1 MVNPVFYDFKRG
13 LLRPSVLISLA
24 IFALVGVGLAYLVIS
39 VVAMNPAVRPEVA
52 YYTVLDNSTGKFK
65 LELHIYNPELNPI
78 DGEVSYKLGCYNRE
92 EIGRLDE
99 LYARGLIGYEEY
111 LKRLVEI
118 LELIDEGA
126 YKSSG
131 GKVVV
136 EKKLERLP
144 LQGFTCELY
153 LNISTPLGFI
163 STVYIPRSGVEYT
176 SLALDNNTVYVLT
189 GVRVTPRPPL
199 KIMRGEVPGDPEEPI
214 NIRGFA
220 GAMSAT
226 IYDFVEGVNRSVL
239 LLTIYSPLV
248 EEFEVYISSISPIP
262 PGAQPSLKF
271 VERYFNYTGRASVG
285 VNVIEIN
292 ASLLRRETRELPG
305 VRVTVLQSPLL
316 LVLARSED
324 AIYIGFGPTEIRRV
338 RPGISQ
344 LLIVQQLTSQVG
356 PGLLTQFFPIIVLYL
371 VYVYIAKPRAQGAL
385 EFTLARP
392 ITRTDL
398 YITRFTAGALVV
410 IASAVLFNTTFLIAV
425 QSITKLNLGLDV
437 AAYALMYG
445 GVIVSLLAFYS
456 LCYLLSTLTSGT
468 RYIVVSVILYVLY
481 AFIWGV
487 LPYIIVSL
495 TRGFGLGYMTEV
507 TRLSFIMA
515 YFNPIGLNS
524 FYQLYLLKHAFGE
537 EAVPAFQ
544 AEAAR
549 GVVEP
554 WLVAIA
560 TIAWLLVP
568 ALLGWLRF
576 KKISLVA

>member
-1 MVNPVFYDFKRG
+1 MVSPVFYDFKRG
-13 LLRPSVLISLA
+13 LLRPTVLISLA
-24 IFALVGVGLAYLVIS
+24 IFALVGVGLAYLVLS
-39 VVAMNPAVRPEVA
+39 VIAMNPAVRPEVA
-52 YYTVLDNSTGKFK
+52 YYSVLDNSTGRFK
-65 LELHIYNPELNPI
+65 LKLHIYNPELNPI
-78 DGEVSYKLGCYNRE
+78 DGEVSYKLGCYDGKE
-92 EIGRLDE
+92 VDRLDE
-99 LYARGLIGYEEY
+99 LYTKGLIGREEY
-111 LKRLVEI
+111 SKRLAEI
-118 LELIDEGA
+118 LELIDEGV
-126 YKSSG
+126 YKSSD

-153 LNISTPLGFI
+153 LNISTPLGSMGTI
-163 STVYIPRSGVEYT
+163 YTPRSGAGYI
-176 SLALDNNTVYVLT
+176 SLVLDNNTMYVLT
-189 GVRVTPRPPL
+189 GVGMPLRPPS
-199 KIMRGEVPGDPEEPI
+199 KIMRGEVPGNPEEPI
-214 NIRGFA
+214 NIRGLA

-226 IYDFVEGVNRSVL
+226 IYDFGGRVNKSVL

-248 EEFEVYISSISPIP
+248 EEFEIYIRSTP
-262 PGAQPSLKF
+262 PGAYQLSLKF
-271 VERYFNYTGRASVG
+271 VERYFNYTGRARVG
-285 VNVIEIN
+285 VNVIEVN
-292 ASLLRRETRELPG
+292 ASLLKRETRELPG
-305 VRVTVLQSPLL
+305 ARVEVTVLQSLLL

-324 AIYIGFGPTEIRRV
+324 AVYIGFGPAEIRPV
-338 RPGISQ
+338 QPGISQ
-344 LLIVQQLTSQVG
+344 LLIVQQLTSQIG
-356 PGLLTQFFPIIVLYL
+356 PGLFTQFFPILVLYL

-437 AAYALMYG
+437 VAYALMYG

-487 LPYIIVSL
+487 LPYIVVSL
-495 TRGFGLGYMTEV
+495 IRGFGLGYMTEV
-507 TRLSFIMA
+507 MKLSFIMA
-515 YFNPIGLNS
+515 YFNPIGLNN
-524 FYQLYLLKHAFGE
+524 FYQLYLLKHVFGE

-549 GVVEP
+549 GIVEP
-554 WLVAIA
+554 WFVAIA

-576 KKISLVA
+576 KKISLIA

>member
-39 VVAMNPAVRPEVA
+39 VIAMNPAVRPEVA
-52 YYTVLDNSTGKFK
+52 YYSVLDNSTGEFK

-78 DGEVSYKLGCYNRE
+78 DGEVGYKLGCYNRE
-92 EIGRLDE
+92 EVGRLDE
-99 LYARGLIGYEEY
+99 LYTKGLIGHEEY

-118 LELIDEGA
+118 LELIDEGV

-153 LNISTPLGFI
+153 LNISTPLGSI
-163 STVYIPRSGVEYT
+163 GTVYIPRSGVEYT
-176 SLALDNNTVYVLT
+176 SLGLDNNTVYVLT
-189 GVRVTPRPPL
+189 GVGVTPRPPL
-199 KIMRGEVPGDPEEPI
+199 KIMRGEVPSNPEEPF
-214 NIRGFA
+214 NTSDLA
-220 GAMSAT
+220 GIMSAT
-226 IYDFVEGVNRSVL
+226 IYDFGGGVNRSVL

-248 EEFEVYISSISPIP
+248 EEFEVYINSTP
-262 PGAQPSLKF
+262 PGASQLSLKL
-271 VERYFNYTGRASVG
+271 VERYFNYTGRARVG
-285 VNVIEIN
+285 VNVIEVN

-305 VRVTVLQSPLL
+305 VRVTVLQSLL
-316 LVLARSED
+316 LVVLARSEV
-324 AIYIGFGPTEIRRV
+324 AVYVGLGPVEIRSV
-338 RPGISQ
+338 QPGISQ
-344 LLIVQQLTSQVG
+344 LLIVQQLTSQIG
-356 PGLLTQFFPIIVLYL
+356 PGLFTQFFPILVLYL

-468 RYIVVSVILYVLY
+468 RYIVISVILYVLY

-487 LPYIIVSL
+487 LPYIVVSL

-515 YFNPIGLNS
+515 YFNPIELNN

-537 EAVPAFQ
+537 DAVPAFQ

-549 GVVEP
+549 GIVEP

-576 KKISLVA
+576 KKISLIA

>member
-39 VVAMNPAVRPEVA
+39 VIAMNPAVRPEVA
-52 YYTVLDNSTGKFK
+52 YYSVLDNSTGRFK

-92 EIGRLDE
+92 EVDRLDE
-99 LYARGLIGYEEY
+99 LYVKGLIGHEEY

-118 LELIDEGA
+118 LELIDEGV

-163 STVYIPRSGVEYT
+163 GTVHIPRSGVEYT
-176 SLALDNNTVYVLT
+176 SLVLDNSTVYVLT
-189 GVRVTPRPPL
+189 GVHVTPRSTS

-214 NIRGFA
+214 NIRDLA
-220 GAMSAT
+220 GVMSAT
-226 IYDFVEGVNRSVL
+226 IYDFGERVNKSVL

-248 EEFEVYISSISPIP
+248 EEFEVYIRSTP
-262 PGAQPSLKF
+262 PGTQLSLKF
-271 VERYFNYTGRASVG
+271 VERYFNYTGRARVG
-285 VNVIEIN
+285 VNVIEMN

-305 VRVTVLQSPLL
+305 IRVTVLQSLLL

-324 AIYIGFGPTEIRRV
+324 AVYVGLGPVEIRPV
-338 RPGISQ
+338 QPGISQ
-344 LLIVQQLTSQVG
+344 LLIVQQLTSQIG
-356 PGLLTQFFPIIVLYL
+356 PGLFTQFFPILVLYL

-437 AAYALMYG
+437 VAYALMYG

-487 LPYIIVSL
+487 LPYIVVSL
-495 TRGFGLGYMTEV
+495 IQGFGLGYMTEV

-515 YFNPIGLNS
+515 YFNPIGLNN

-549 GVVEP
+549 GIVEP
-554 WLVAIA
+554 WFVAIA

-576 KKISLVA
+576 KKISLIA

>member
-13 LLRPSVLISLA
+13 LVRPSVLISLA
-24 IFALVGVGLAYLVIS
+24 IFALVGVGLAYLVVS
-39 VVAMNPAVRPEVA
+39 VIAMNPAVRPEVA
-52 YYTVLDNSTGKFK
+52 YYSVLDNSTGKFK

-99 LYARGLIGYEEY
+99 LYVKGLIGHEEY

-118 LELIDEGA
+118 LELIDEGT

-153 LNISTPLGFI
+153 LNISTPLGSI
-163 STVYIPRSGVEYT
+163 GTVYIPRSGVEYT
-176 SLALDNNTVYVLT
+176 SLALNNNTAYVLT
-189 GVRVTPRPPL
+189 GLGVTPRSTS
-199 KIMRGEVPGDPEEPI
+199 KIMRGEVPSNPEEPF
-214 NIRGFA
+214 NTSGLA
-220 GAMSAT
+220 GIMSAT
-226 IYDFVEGVNRSVL
+226 IYDFGGRVNRSVL
-239 LLTIYSPLV
+239 LLAIYSPLV
-248 EEFEVYISSISPIP
+248 EEFEVYISSTP
-262 PGAQPSLKF
+262 PGAQPSLKL
-271 VERYFNYTGRASVG
+271 VERYFNYTGRARVG
-285 VNVIEIN
+285 VNVIEVN

-324 AIYIGFGPTEIRRV
+324 AVYVGLGPVEIRRV
-338 RPGISQ
+338 QPGVSQ
-344 LLIVQQLTSQVG
+344 LLIVQQLTSQIG
-356 PGLLTQFFPIIVLYL
+356 PGLFTQFFPILVLYL

-487 LPYIIVSL
+487 LPYIVVSL
-495 TRGFGLGYMTEV
+495 IRGFGLGYMTEV
-507 TRLSFIMA
+507 ARLSFIMA
-515 YFNPIGLNS
+515 YFNPIGLNN

-576 KKISLVA
+576 KKISLIA

>member
-39 VVAMNPAVRPEVA
+39 VIAINPAVRPEVA
-52 YYTVLDNSTGKFK
+52 YYSVLDNSTGRFK

-92 EIGRLDE
+92 EVDRLDE
-99 LYARGLIGYEEY
+99 LYVKGLIGHEEY

-118 LELIDEGA
+118 LELIDEGV

-163 STVYIPRSGVEYT
+163 GTVHIPRSGVEYT
-176 SLALDNNTVYVLT
+176 SLVLDNSTVYVLT
-189 GVRVTPRPPL
+189 GVHVTPRSTS

-214 NIRGFA
+214 NIRDLA
-220 GAMSAT
+220 GVMSAT
-226 IYDFVEGVNRSVL
+226 IYDFGGRVNRSVL
-239 LLTIYSPLV
+239 LLAIYSPLV
-248 EEFEVYISSISPIP
+248 EEFEVYIRSTP
-262 PGAQPSLKF
+262 PGTQLSLKF
-271 VERYFNYTGRASVG
+271 VERYFNYTGRARVG
-285 VNVIEIN
+285 VNVIEMN

-305 VRVTVLQSPLL
+305 IRVTVLQSLLL

-324 AIYIGFGPTEIRRV
+324 AVYVGLGPVEIRPV
-338 RPGISQ
+338 QPGISQ
-344 LLIVQQLTSQVG
+344 LLIVQQLTSQIG
-356 PGLLTQFFPIIVLYL
+356 PGLFTQFFPILVLYL
-371 VYVYIAKPRAQGAL
+371 VYIYIAKPRAQGAL

-437 AAYALMYG
+437 VAYALMYG

-468 RYIVVSVILYVLY
+468 RYIVISVILYVLY

-487 LPYIIVSL
+487 LPYIVVSL
-495 TRGFGLGYMTEV
+495 IQGFGLGYMTEV

-515 YFNPIGLNS
+515 YFNPIGLNN
-524 FYQLYLLKHAFGE
+524 FYQFYLLKHAFGE
-537 EAVPAFQ
+537 EAISAFQ

-554 WLVAIA
+554 WFVAIA

-576 KKISLVA
+576 KKISLIA

>member
-24 IFALVGVGLAYLVIS
+24 IFALVGVGLAYLVVS
-39 VVAMNPAVRPEVA
+39 VIAINPAVRPEVA
-52 YYTVLDNSTGKFK
+52 YYSVLDNSTGRFK

-92 EIGRLDE
+92 EVDRLDE
-99 LYARGLIGYEEY
+99 LYVKGLIGHEEY

-118 LELIDEGA
+118 FELIDEGV

-153 LNISTPLGFI
+153 LNISTPLGSI
-163 STVYIPRSGVEYT
+163 GTMYIPRSGVEYA
-176 SLALDNNTVYVLT
+176 SLVLDNNTVYVLT
-189 GVRVTPRPPL
+189 GVGVTSRPPL

-214 NIRGFA
+214 NIRDLA
-220 GAMSAT
+220 GVMSAT
-226 IYDFVEGVNRSVL
+226 IYDFGGRVNRSVL
-239 LLTIYSPLV
+239 LLAIYSPLV
-248 EEFEVYISSISPIP
+248 EEFEVYTGSTP
-262 PGAQPSLKF
+262 PGAQLSLKF
-271 VERYFNYTGRASVG
+271 VERYFNYTGRARVG

-292 ASLLRRETRELPG
+292 ASLLKRETRELPG
-305 VRVTVLQSPLL
+305 VRVIVLQSLSL

-324 AIYIGFGPTEIRRV
+324 AVYVGLGPAEIRRV
-338 RPGISQ
+338 QPGISQ
-344 LLIVQQLTSQVG
+344 LLIVQQLTSQIG

-371 VYVYIAKPRAQGAL
+371 VYIYIAKPRAQGAL

-437 AAYALMYG
+437 VAYALMYG

-468 RYIVVSVILYVLY
+468 RYIVISVILYVLY

-487 LPYIIVSL
+487 LPYIVVSL
-495 TRGFGLGYMTEV
+495 IQGFGLGYMTEV

-515 YFNPIGLNS
+515 YFNPIGLNN

-537 EAVPAFQ
+537 EAISTFQ

-549 GVVEP
+549 GIVEP
-554 WLVAIA
+554 WFVAIA

-576 KKISLVA
+576 KKISLIA

>member
-13 LLRPSVLISLA
+13 LLRPTVLISLA
-24 IFALVGVGLAYLVIS
+24 IFALVGVGLAYLILSVI
-39 VVAMNPAVRPEVA
+39 AMNPAVRPEVA

-78 DGEVSYKLGCYNRE
+78 DGEVSYKLGCYDGKE
-92 EIGRLDE
+92 VDRLDE
-99 LYARGLIGYEEY
+99 LYTKGLIGHEEY
-111 LKRLVEI
+111 LKRLAEI
-118 LELIDEGA
+118 LELIDEGV

-144 LQGFTCELY
+144 LQGYTCELY
-153 LNISTPLGFI
+153 LNISTPLGSMGTI
-163 STVYIPRSGVEYT
+163 YTPRSGAGYI
-176 SLALDNNTVYVLT
+176 SLVLGNNTMYVLT
-189 GVRVTPRPPL
+189 GVGMPLRPPS
-199 KIMRGEVPGDPEEPI
+199 KIMRGEVPGNPEEPI
-214 NIRGFA
+214 NISGLA

-226 IYDFVEGVNRSVL
+226 IYDFGGRVNRSVL

-248 EEFEVYISSISPIP
+248 EEFEVYIRSTP
-262 PGAQPSLKF
+262 PGAQLSLKF
-271 VERYFNYTGRASVG
+271 VERYFNYTGRARVG
-285 VNVIEIN
+285 VNVIEVN
-292 ASLLRRETRELPG
+292 ASLLKRETRELPG
-305 VRVTVLQSPLL
+305 VRVEVIVPQSLLL

-324 AIYIGFGPTEIRRV
+324 AVYVGLGPVEIRPV
-338 RPGISQ
+338 QPGISQ
-344 LLIVQQLTSQVG
+344 LLVVQQLTSQIG
-356 PGLLTQFFPIIVLYL
+356 PGLFTQFFPILVLYL
-371 VYVYIAKPRAQGAL
+371 IYVYIAKPRAQGAL

-410 IASAVLFNTTFLIAV
+410 IASAMLFNTTFLIAV

-437 AAYALMYG
+437 VAYALMYG

-468 RYIVVSVILYVLY
+468 KYIVVSVILYILY
-481 AFIWGV
+481 AFIWGM
-487 LPYIIVSL
+487 LPYIVVSL

-507 TRLSFIMA
+507 MKLSFIMA
-515 YFNPIGLNS
+515 YFNPIGLNN
-524 FYQLYLLKHAFGE
+524 FYQLYLLKHVFGE
-537 EAVPAFQ
+537 EAIPAFQ

-554 WLVAIA
+554 WFVAIA
-560 TIAWLLVP
+560 TITWLLVP

-576 KKISLVA
+576 KKISLIA